1 MIVNKSSLFSWKS
14 LLAFSLIVVSSA
26 ASVKAQPAAGAN
38 AYAQMPPLQGSQVN
52 FGPPVKQVTD
62 SKLIRDWFNRY
73 DQIRRKAQL
82 DPRSKEQANALL
94 SKGLAIIVPGD
105 DRKATQKL
113 LADLVTRYGAAA
125 EELKQLP
132 LYPET
137 EKLHRGYYQYF
148 SDARSLFSDYMA
160 VQNNLL
166 VPDAQGNPIAKS
178 LMPRKQHLE
187 MLDQNNK
194 NYDEFLRRQ
203 LGIEAY
209 SYDGS
214 SPKEKHHN

>member
-1 MIVNKSSLFSWKS
+1 MIVNKSPFVPCKLII
-14 LLAFSLIVVSSA
+14 AFSLIVCGSA
-26 ASVKAQPAAGAN
+26 SPVRAQPAAGAN
-38 AYAQMPPLQGSQVN
+38 AYAQMPPLQGSQGSQALP
-52 FGPPVKQVTD
+52 GPPVRQVTD
-62 SKLIRDWFNRY
+62 SKLLKDWFSRY

-166 VPDAQGNPIAKS
+166 VPDAHGNPIAKS
-178 LMPRKQHLE
+178 LMPRKQNLE
-187 MLDQNNK
+187 LLDQNNK

-209 SYDGS
+209 AYKGPGND
-214 SPKEKHHN
+214 